1 MTSDWVLA
9 PPWRCSQWFNVGV
22 EEAPTLARLR
32 GKVVVL
38 HAFQMLCP
46 ACVAHGVPLAEQIH
60 RTADAKDLA
69 VVGLHTVFEHHAAM
83 TPVALEAYLHEYRV
97 THPVGVDVHA
107 PGQAI
112 PATMAT
118 YGMRGTP
125 TLLVIDRAGRIRQHL
140 FGPVDALALGMLLG
154 GLMAESGDAST

>member
-1 MTSDWVLA
+1 MTSDRVLA
-9 PPWRCSQWFNVGV
+9 PPWRCSQWFNVAGA
-22 EEAPTLARLR
+22 APTLQHLR

-60 RTADAKDLA
+60 RTAEAKDLA

-97 THPVGVDVHA
+97 THPVGVDVRT

-112 PATMAT
+112 PATMAA

-125 TLLVIDRAGRIRQHL
+125 TLLVIDRAGRVRQHL
-140 FGPVDALALGMLLG
+140 FGQADALALGMLLG
-154 GLMAESGDAST
+154 RLIAEPAEEGA